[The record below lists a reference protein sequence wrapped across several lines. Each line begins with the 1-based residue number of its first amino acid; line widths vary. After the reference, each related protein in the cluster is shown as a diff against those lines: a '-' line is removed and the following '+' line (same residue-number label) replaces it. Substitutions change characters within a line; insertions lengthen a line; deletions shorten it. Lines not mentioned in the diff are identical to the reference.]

1 MRRRLLPA
9 NTFLESKRDHPDAA
23 VAVIIESFRQDI
35 SLLLIRRSER
45 SGDYWSGQISF
56 PGGHKTPI
64 DRTFL
69 ETAIRESSE
78 EVGISLETHI
88 LLGVLPPV
96 YARTH
101 RVKVAPFVF
110 QLKNSVEIHPNNEV
124 ATAFWVPISELEKS
138 PVIRSKVKVERVFV
152 VDSYVYK
159 ENIIWGLTFRII
171 NLLLGKK

>member
-1 MRRRLLPA
+1 M
-9 NTFLESKRDHPDAA
+9 
-23 VAVIIESFRQDI
+23 
-35 SLLLIRRSER
+35 
-45 SGDYWSGQISF
+45 
-56 PGGHKTPI
+56 
-64 DRTFL
+64 
-69 ETAIRESSE
+69 
-78 EVGISLETHI
+78 
-88 LLGVLPPV
+88 

-138 PVIRSKVKVERVFV
+138 PVIRSKVKVEGVFV

-171 NLLLGKK
+171 NLLLGRK